1 MFNHTNPLIA
11 LEGCF
16 VNCASRMMHGVI
28 QGLEPEV
35 IIADRLYDF
44 DRNLFGIDEMSPEE
58 ARVHANTVAMKIAA
72 TL

>member
-1 MFNHTNPLIA
+1 
-11 LEGCF
+11 
-16 VNCASRMMHGVI
+16 MMNGVI

-35 IIADRLYDF
+35 IIADSLYDF

-58 ARVHANTVAMKIAA
+58 ARTHANTVATKIAA